1 MIFSKMMLGTVQFG
15 LNYGIA
21 NKEGQPS
28 LEKVKG
34 ILRSAAEFGVNT
46 LDTAAAYG
54 TSEEVLG
61 QALEESGL
69 AEQIGRAHV

>member
-54 TSEEVLG
+54 DGAGGTDERPG
-61 QALEESGL
+61 
-69 AEQIGRAHV
+69 IGACRTVSDHY